1 VGVHEGGGGKMDKG
15 GQREG
20 VKKCQVF
27 YGWPQSK
34 GFQTV
39 AKDDAKQYRE
49 YIRSS
54 SDVNLSP

>member
-1 VGVHEGGGGKMDKG
+1 VGVHEGGGKMDK
-15 GQREG
+15 
-20 VKKCQVF
+20 KMPKVF